1 MGGDVS
7 GEGETSADDTFNAT
21 SLDTLF
27 FSPTKEDYVQAVKS
41 AQLQEYLKPAE
52 YPSVYI
58 ITGMKIA
65 REPWNFSQERQE
77 DRGPRYVSRSIHLAA
92 LLQERNRKCETVPQS
107 FSTAWR
113 CAFEGYF
120 KPELMT
126 LTPSYRPTW
135 HGSR

>member
-1 MGGDVS
+1 MAWHVPVGGDVS

-65 REPWNFSQERQE
+65 REPSIALK
-77 DRGPRYVSRSIHLAA
+77 RGKKIAAQGMFREASISLHCFRSATASVKRFHKAFLQLGVV
-92 LLQERNRKCETVPQS
+92 LLKDISNQN
-107 FSTAWR
+107 
-113 CAFEGYF
+113 
-120 KPELMT
+120 
-126 LTPSYRPTW
+126 
-135 HGSR
+135 